1 MTNLMSN
8 LLAEAETKWAM
19 KNKKLRL
26 LTSASSA
33 AHCVAGYVREDI
45 ETVNYVLGLRRRI
58 LDCVLAEMLIRPQV
72 F

>member
-1 MTNLMSN
+1 MSN

-26 LTSASSA
+26 LTSASGVA
-33 AHCVAGYVREDI
+33 QCVTGYVGEDI
-45 ETVNYVLGLRRRI
+45 ETVNYALALSRKI
-58 LDCVLAEMLIRPQV
+58 LDCVLVEMLVRPQV